1 LRILLPAL
9 QPSIPRTGV
18 ANYIRE
24 LVRAW
29 NSLGTGVPDLVVA
42 AACPDEFQFLG
53 DGDPVRVSSVKV
65 FGPGVAGRIGALHMR
80 IPRMARAV
88 GADVILSP
96 NFISPLLGNC
106 KTAVVVQDLAFV
118 HFASTIPA
126 PRRMYYHALVRS
138 SIRRAAAVLVATRAM
153 AEEVAEFEPS
163 VASRIR
169 IASLGVSSAHLAT
182 VPEPV
187 NTPAGDFLCVGTLE
201 PRKNLARVLS
211 AHGRLCRR
219 FRDFPDLRLVG
230 GKGWGR
236 RTVADM
242 LAGHPEPGKV
252 KLLGYLTDEELRTE
266 YRHARG
272 LVFCSLYEGFGLPVV
287 EAMQHGCPVL
297 CSRGTALAEVA
308 AGAALLADPQETGE
322 IEQAMLRLNDDAQLR
337 LVLARAGR
345 LRAREFTWER
355 CARRTIDALKELA
368 A

>member
-1 LRILLPAL
+1 MRILLPAL
-9 QPSIPRTGV
+9 QPSTPRTGV
-18 ANYIRE
+18 AIYIRE

-29 NSLGTGVPDLVVA
+29 NRLGTAVPELLVA
-42 AACPDEFQFLG
+42 AACPDEFGFLG
-53 DGDPVRVSSVKV
+53 DQDAVRVSSV
-65 FGPGVAGRIGALHMR
+65 GGLGSGAMGRIGALHMR
-80 IPRMARAV
+80 IPQLARAA
-88 GADVILSP
+88 GADVVLSP
-96 NFISPLLGNC
+96 NFISPLIGNFR
-106 KTAVVVQDLAFV
+106 TAVVVQDLAFV
-118 HFASTIPA
+118 HFASTIPV

-138 SIRRAAAVLVATRAM
+138 SIRRSSAVLVTTRSM
-153 AEEVAEFEPS
+153 AEEVADYEPS

-169 IASLGVSSAHLAT
+169 IAPLGVSSTHLAT

-187 NTPAGDFLCVGTLE
+187 SAPAGDFLCVGTLE

-230 GKGWGR
+230 AEGWGR
-236 RTVADM
+236 RAVADV
-242 LAGHPEPGKV
+242 LAEHPAPQKV
-252 KLLGYLTDEELRTE
+252 RRLGYLTDGELVAE
-266 YRHARG
+266 YRNARA

-287 EAMQHGCPVL
+287 EAMQQGCPVL

-322 IEQAMLRLNDDAQLR
+322 IEHAMLRLHEDAQLR
-337 LVLARAGR
+337 SGLAGAGR